1 MKKITFILLGIVLFL
16 LALPSVYGQSVPQ
29 GMKYQAVARD
39 LAGEVMADQPISIKI
54 ALQGNDKSKMVH
66 YIEVHDVTTNQFGLF
81 SLVVGNGAVTQ
92 GDFNKIPWSS
102 EDIWM
107 EIGLKN
113 AGESGFA
120 TISSSKLLAVPY
132 AFHAGTASKIVDSSF
147 TTDKL
152 TQKSTGVPSQ
162 NWSLFGNSKSDP
174 EKDKLGTTDA
184 TDFVFITN
192 NEERLRITADGEIK
206 TKGGKFTIG
215 GNLEVQGD
223 STRINNDLYVGRNVV
238 LNFDDSFDP
247 KGETINYGNFTVQNA
262 SATHLTGTLAV
273 DGVTDLN
280 SALNVNNE
288 AATHLTGTLEVGGN
302 TDLKGDLN
310 VDGAFK
316 LNSTL
321 SVKKDVADG
330 GFVATFENSNTG
342 NGDGI
347 KIKLGKAK
355 ANNVVPS
362 AMPGLP
368 SSTQVAELK
377 NLVRCGTSADIPAT
391 LLKLTVEGA
400 SEDLQMMGGLTVGL
414 VNSLMGA
421 LNYLLDFPLDL
432 GPFGTLVFPTDIS
445 LAALGIPTIDLTDPT
460 FWGIPSLCL
469 SDVGGTPLNNQN
481 EFIRFTDNTNVKVGS
496 IRAVSISDWG
506 NNYLSP
512 TFLFKLRGAL
522 TNGVDKKH
530 NRYHFK
536 SEVSSALDDYKTMGV
551 EYSSGNG
558 DYAEWLERSNM
569 DETITAGDIVAV
581 VGGKIT
587 KDLTN
592 AEQVMAVSHQ
602 PIVLGNVPVESKI
615 NFGNNVAFMGQIPVK
630 IMGAVATGDYIVGK
644 GVIKGYGVAIH
655 SEDMTIEDFKYAVGR
670 SWDANSDLGPKLVN
684 TVVGVHNG
692 DFIHILKKMDDKYQQ
707 SESRL
712 QTVEAKID
720 KLSMILT
727 ANAQIN

>member
-1 MKKITFILLGIVLFL
+1 
-16 LALPSVYGQSVPQ
+16 
-29 GMKYQAVARD
+29 
-39 LAGEVMADQPISIKI
+39 
-54 ALQGNDKSKMVH
+54 
-66 YIEVHDVTTNQFGLF
+66 
-81 SLVVGNGAVTQ
+81 
-92 GDFNKIPWSS
+92 
-102 EDIWM
+102 
-107 EIGLKN
+107 
-113 AGESGFA
+113 
-120 TISSSKLLAVPY
+120 
-132 AFHAGTASKIVDSSF
+132 
-147 TTDKL
+147 
-152 TQKSTGVPSQ
+152 
-162 NWSLFGNSKSDP
+162 
-174 EKDKLGTTDA
+174 
-184 TDFVFITN
+184 
-192 NEERLRITADGEIK
+192 
-206 TKGGKFTIG
+206 
-215 GNLEVQGD
+215 
-223 STRINNDLYVGRNVV
+223 VGRNVV
-238 LNFDDSFDP
+238 LNFDQGEA
-247 KGETINYGNFTVQNA
+247 GETINYGKFTGIDDG
-262 SATHLTGTLAV
+262 TFEDDLTVKDTLFAENIVTKRFNIKDDAV
-273 DGVTDLN
+273 DGEFL
-280 SALNVNNE
+280 
-288 AATHLTGTLEVGGN
+288 
-302 TDLKGDLN
+302 
-310 VDGAFK
+310 
-316 LNSTL
+316 
-321 SVKKDVADG
+321 
-330 GFVATFENSNTG
+330 ATFENTN
-342 NGDGI
+342 NDKGDGI

-355 ANNVVPS
+355 ANNGIPT

-368 SSTQVAELK
+368 SSTEVTELK
-377 NLVRCGTSADIPAT
+377 RLIRCDVSSDSKAQT
-391 LLKLTVEGA
+391 LISLIGDGA
-400 SEDLQMMGGLTVGL
+400 IEDLQMIGGMAVGITNAITNAININLGFPYTIGPIDLLVTTFPETTVVPALPTNLT
-414 VNSLMGA
+414 
-421 LNYLLDFPLDL
+421 
-432 GPFGTLVFPTDIS
+432 
-445 LAALGIPTIDLTDPT
+445 LASLGIPTINLTDPT

-469 SDVGGTPLNNQN
+469 SDGGATPLNNQN
-481 EFIRFTDNTNVKVGS
+481 EFIRFEDNANVKVGS

-536 SEVSSALDDYKTMGV
+536 SEISSALDDYKTMGV